1 MNVLAHIRENGI
13 NAEIEFP
20 IDDDELQ
27 RILKKHYMPTDTTNL
42 FYVKAI
48 DYPNALSVLNF
59 KSVNLDELNYLAK
72 RIVSFYGDELDQFEI
87 AVKRTNAETLKDLI
101 NLTFNLD
108 KFTLIKDIS
117 NMAKVGREY
126 ILNTEGSVPADSEYD
141 EQYAQIGRELLCSGR
156 GIFTD
161 KGLLFVEDK
170 PLEEVYDGQVFPCYS
185 DKPCIAEV
193 ELEYNGKTE
202 TIFLPDSESA
212 FGKAV
217 NRLGAQYLEDCVC
230 VLEISNPKYN
240 KLYDAFEEVLQR
252 DGINE
257 LNSIIKLIDEYELD
271 PDKLAAAIEYTG
283 VKSAEDIVVL
293 MDNLDDLELI
303 EDVSYGDDEAVG
315 RYFVE
320 NDSYEEYEISDEL
333 CDFFDYAEFGEHMAD
348 IRSGEYVSGGFMFYD
363 GDNDISEILDQLG
376 SAGNSMKLGGM

>member
-87 AVKRTNAETLKDLI
+87 AVKQSNAETLKDLI

-257 LNSIIKLIDEYELD
+257 LNSIIKLIDEYEID
-271 PDKLAAAIEYTG
+271 
-283 VKSAEDIVVL
+283 S
-293 MDNLDDLELI
+293 DNLFERA
-303 EDVSYGDDEAVG
+303 S
-315 RYFVE
+315 
-320 NDSYEEYEISDEL
+320 
-333 CDFFDYAEFGEHMAD
+333 
-348 IRSGEYVSGGFMFYD
+348 
-363 GDNDISEILDQLG
+363 
-376 SAGNSMKLGGM
+376 